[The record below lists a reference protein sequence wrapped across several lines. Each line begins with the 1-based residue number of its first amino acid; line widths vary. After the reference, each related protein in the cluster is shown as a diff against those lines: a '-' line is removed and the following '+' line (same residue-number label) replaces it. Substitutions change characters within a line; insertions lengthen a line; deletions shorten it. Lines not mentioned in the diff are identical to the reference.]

1 MYLHFS
7 SSTYWLRSV
16 FPSNANKI
24 EKIEAKKLH
33 LERTYSNIFE
43 VENNGVNASDKREET
58 EKVKKD
64 KIEEVSENEKY
75 LYEEARLQ
83 LMENIAN
90 LNLGH
95 GKSRKQKANKI
106 ICKVIVKDRVLK
118 ATRGTLK
125 GTQSL

>member
-33 LERTYSNIFE
+33 LERTVSNLFE
-43 VENNGVNASDKREET
+43 FENNEVKPSDKRDEP
-58 EKVKKD
+58 EKVNKD
-64 KIEEVSENEKY
+64 KIEEELINEKY
-75 LYEEARLQ
+75 PYEEARLQ

-95 GKSRKQKANKI
+95 GKSRKQRQKI
-106 ICKVIVKDRVLK
+106 DL
-118 ATRGTLK
+118 
-125 GTQSL
+125 

>member
-1 MYLHFS
+1 MLVFFMFLHFS

-24 EKIEAKKLH
+24 EKIEAKKLL

-43 VENNGVNASDKREET
+43 VDNNGVKASDKREES

-64 KIEEVSENEKY
+64 KIEEVLTNEKY
-75 LYEEARLQ
+75 QYEAARLQ

-95 GKSRKQKANKI
+95 GKSRKQRQQNY
-106 ICKVIVKDRVLK
+106 L
-118 ATRGTLK
+118 
-125 GTQSL
+125 